1 MAKPYSNDLRAR
13 VIEAIEEG
21 ATREEAAERHHVS
34 LSSVGRFLRLERE
47 RGSVSPVKFGG
58 YKPYALA
65 AHEEL
70 VRHLLAEQPDITL
83 AELKV
88 LLRKRKIAV
97 GQTSIFRFLR
107 HLKLTF
113 KKKACTPPS
122 RIGRTSRP
130 IARPCEGGN
139 QGSPQ
144 GGWFSLMKP
153 ALRAISSASMAAL
166 RAERAWSRRCCT
178 VTGRQRHSSLRFVT
192 TA

>member
-1 MAKPYSNDLRAR
+1 MAKPYSDDLRAR

-34 LSSVGRFLRLERE
+34 LSSVGRFLRRKRE
-47 RGSVSPVKFGG
+47 KGSVSAAKFGG

-83 AELKV
+83 AELKSILAKEKV
-88 LLRKRKIAV
+88 RV

-113 KKKACTPPS
+113 KKKPARRRAGPS
-122 RIGRTSRP
+122 RRRGRS
-130 IARPCEGGN
+130 
-139 QGSPQ
+139 QG
-144 GGWFSLMKP
+144 FAKK
-153 ALRAISSASMAAL
+153 ADN
-166 RAERAWSRRCCT
+166 AWSRR
-178 VTGRQRHSSLRFVT
+178 
-192 TA
+192 